1 MIAIISEPP
10 RVWENSVHEDRKA
23 RMSETRNRDPLT
35 LIEAAHSR
43 LDAWFET
50 TRAAL
55 VGDEAAIACE
65 QLRDALETH
74 FAQEEDL
81 YFPTIWQ
88 LRPEHE
94 RRLRGL
100 IAAHATFLEKVDQ
113 TAELVG
119 GDRSDEAVACFE
131 ELQKLFAAHELDEES
146 TLRALR

>member
-1 MIAIISEPP
+1 
-10 RVWENSVHEDRKA
+10 
-23 RMSETRNRDPLT
+23 MSETGNRDPLST
-35 LIEAAHSR
+35 IQAAHSR

-55 VGDEAAIACE
+55 AGDEAASACA

-94 RRLRGL
+94 KSLRGL
-100 IAAHATFLEKVDQ
+100 IAGHAVYLEKVDQ
-113 TAELVG
+113 TAELVSAG
-119 GDRSDEAVACFE
+119 RPDEAVACFE
-131 ELQKLFAAHELDEES
+131 ELQKLFAAHELEEEA
-146 TLRALR
+146 TLRAVR